1 MQCNA
6 PALGVELRDM
16 GTKALLLAG
25 VPAVTVQISCIAN
38 LFCSAVAALIL
49 SKQNRPAHRL
59 QSFEHETLV
68 QLPWFH
74 VAQQP
79 GLHACQAPARR
90 VTIVMR
96 RSQKVDAQ
104 GERSAAAPLAGLV
117 AGHLII
123 SRRSHGVRHARAN
136 VASRTTAATEGGGRG
151 VMKVKAK

>member
-96 RSQKVDAQ
+96 RSQKLM
-104 GERSAAAPLAGLV
+104 RK
-117 AGHLII
+117 
-123 SRRSHGVRHARAN
+123 VREALLLRLR
-136 VASRTTAATEGGGRG
+136 VLLRVTSSFRDAATACGTRAQMWHREQRRQLRGGGG
-151 VMKVKAK
+151 G